1 MPISHHARRPLAQRF
16 IRVATPRHLALVAL
30 LVAVGCSG
38 RDAES
43 TSERAAS
50 KVADTV
56 AAPGRGRIHITG
68 DATIDTDFAV
78 EQCAI
83 GPAGDGLLSGY
94 HMSSRSSRGTIEM
107 LQVVVKDYEKD
118 GTFSP
123 VGLTVKTPITRR
135 GGVSAPITMMVNREN
150 STVPLAVIPKP
161 ESKMTIIISDS
172 GATGTA
178 EFTDMTSPIAMEDID
193 IKSRGRPKAKTFAG
207 SLSWK
212 CPSVQHVDAA
222 ADSTAKGLMKGL
234 TPIH

>member
-1 MPISHHARRPLAQRF
+1 MPVKQDPRVPLAQRITRF
-16 IRVATPRHLALVAL
+16 VTPRHVVVAAVLVA
-30 LVAVGCSG
+30 AGCTG
-38 RDAES
+38 REAES
-43 TSERAAS
+43 TSERAAAHA
-50 KVADTV
+50 ADSAGV
-56 AAPGRGRIHITG
+56 PGRGRIHLAG
-68 DATIDTDFAV
+68 DATVDTDFAV

-94 HMSSRSSRGTIEM
+94 HMSSKSGHGAIEM
-107 LQVVVKDYEKD
+107 LQVVVKDYDKD
-118 GTFSP
+118 GTYSP
-123 VGLTVKTPITRR
+123 AGETVKTPITRR

-150 STVPLAVIPKP
+150 STVPLAVIPRP
-161 ESKMTIIISDS
+161 ESKMTITISDS

-193 IKSRGRPKAKTFAG
+193 IKSRGHAKGKTFSG

-212 CPSVQHVDAA
+212 CLNVQRVDAA